1 MTADAPRDDD
11 HELETASLSSY
22 VRNLHGIRANHNEPV
37 PRWIA
42 EEIRLKNTT
51 TRMHAESWFTNST
64 MWDCG

>member
-1 MTADAPRDDD
+1 MTAALPVTTIMNWRP
-11 HELETASLSSY
+11 HRY

-37 PRWIA
+37 PRWIP